1 MSNLRERLVAA
12 IHPAKMECGIDAE
25 AVRRVMEAILP
36 IIESELQS
44 ACALVLERA
53 AVICKAK
60 AVYANRSAHG
70 KDDLFKGLLR
80 ELENILYDTAKNIS
94 ELIRNYAQIIAEH
107 DAQVR
112 AEYAERHAEAHRQQ
126 VLLLMGDKDKLKVE
140 RDRAESALAEA
151 QKLIRKLRD
160 AMEDIRSFAPSNQRY
175 PAARIRLAEALKAAT
190 ALLEGA
196 KE

>member
-112 AEYAERHAEAHRQQ
+112 ADAVPFSTAHINALEAKCTALQEALRWALGQKQHVWNGQCVHCAEY
-126 VLLLMGDKDKLKVE
+126 LLLG
-140 RDRAESALAEA
+140 ESETGLH
-151 QKLIRKLRD
+151 KPD
-160 AMEDIRSFAPSNQRY
+160 CPFA
-175 PAARIRLAEALKAAT
+175 AAT
-190 ALLEGA
+190 ALLEG
-196 KE
+196 K